1 LGHGSGTFIDGGEPP
16 SVDIRSAEGERVF
29 MEKRYVVEIGM
40 GVDQHG
46 HKGDPTSAA
55 IKAVRNAISD
65 VCLCGISEILN
76 LSGPGEMVVDVLIG
90 TPFPQNV
97 DAGKVLEAIPFG
109 RKRLKA
115 VEGGL
120 VARGVQLTSLGDDS
134 ADILIA
140 NAAVTV
146 SCDI

>member
-1 LGHGSGTFIDGGEPP
+1 
-16 SVDIRSAEGERVF
+16 

-55 IKAVRNAISD
+55 IKAVRNAISN

-97 DAGKVLEAIPFG
+97 DEGKVLEAIPFG
-109 RKRLKA
+109 RKRVKA
-115 VEGGL
+115 VEGGMR
-120 VARGVQLTSLGDDS
+120 ARGVQLTSLGDDS

-146 SCDI
+146 SFDI

>member
-1 LGHGSGTFIDGGEPP
+1 MEKNCLRWVSGQPKG
-16 SVDIRSAEGERVF
+16 RVF

-46 HKGDPTSAA
+46 HKGDPTGAA

-76 LSGPGEMVVDVLIG
+76 FSGPREMVVDVLIG

-97 DAGKVLEAIPFG
+97 DEGKVLEAIPFG
-109 RKRLKA
+109 RKRVRA

-120 VARGVQLTSLGDDS
+120 IARGVQLTSLGDDS

-146 SCDI
+146 SFDI